1 MDEGGLIRTRPRV
14 GLCERDEIQ
23 TGIFVRMRA
32 RVREIGVL
40 RTSWSAA
47 SSFSWIFFS
56 LAVCAQWVVGGEWR
70 AMSGAQWVV
79 VSDG

>member
-1 MDEGGLIRTRPRV
+1 MDEGGLIRTRPQV
-14 GLCERDEIQ
+14 GACERGETQ

-32 RVREIGVL
+32 RVRETWVL
-40 RTSWSAA
+40 RTCCLA
-47 SSFSWIFFS
+47 SRSFSVS

-70 AMSGAQWVV
+70 AVSGAQWVV